1 MNAESKK
8 NAVLKRLKES
18 NYKRAI
24 KLRTKALAGG
34 AYSIY
39 LDIWHD
45 RRREYRFLK
54 LYITGDKLRDD
65 EAVRL
70 ALAIR
75 DKEEKLL
82 HTEDTSYSLSSWKK
96 RSDFLEYFGAM
107 AKQRDSNW
115 KFAHNCFAKFVKGK
129 IPFTMLTASLLDK
142 YRNWLINDSGLKR
155 NTAWLYFSKLSAAL
169 NQAVRD
175 DILSKNPATGISI
188 TTEDTERPYLTLPEI
203 EALEEAACPDD
214 EVKRAFLFS
223 CYTGLRIS
231 DILNLKW
238 QNVNESHITIIQQ
251 KTKRQ
256 KIDKLLPRA
265 IALLGDRGEARDHIF
280 NLPPKTTISRC
291 LKRWLHNAG
300 IDKSIGFHTA
310 RHSFAMLALK
320 GGMDIYTL
328 MGVMGHR
335 NIQTT
340 MKYAKMNDTHKE
352 AAMDKLSEALSQARQ
367 A

>member
-8 NAVLKRLKES
+8 NVMIKRLKES
-18 NYKRAI
+18 NYKRPI
-24 KLRTKALAGG
+24 KLRTKKLAGG

-45 RRREYRFLK
+45 GRREYRFLK

-70 ALAIR
+70 ALSIR

-82 HTEDTSYSLSSWKK
+82 HTEDTSYNLSSWKK
-96 RSDFLEYFGAM
+96 RSDFIEYFSAM
-107 AKQRDSNW
+107 AKQRDANW
-115 KFAHNCFAKFVKGK
+115 QFAHNCFAKFISGK
-129 IPFTMLTASLLDK
+129 LPFTMITATLLDK

-155 NTAWLYFSKLSAAL
+155 NTAWLYYSKLSAAL

-175 DILSKNPATGISI
+175 DILTKNPAAGISI
-188 TTEDTERPYLTLPEI
+188 TTEDTERPYLTIPEI
-203 EALEEAACPDD
+203 QALESSECPDS

-223 CYTGLRIS
+223 CYTGLRLS
-231 DILNLKW
+231 DILGLRW
-238 QNVNESHITIIQQ
+238 QNVSESHITIIQQ
-251 KTKRQ
+251 KTKKQ
-256 KIDKLLPRA
+256 KIDKLLPAA
-265 IALLGDRGEARDHIF
+265 IALLSDRGEAHDHIF
-280 NLPPKTTISRC
+280 NLPAKTTISRS
-291 LKRWLHNAG
+291 LNRWIHNAG
-300 IDKSIGFHTA
+300 IEKSIGFHTA

-328 MGVMGHR
+328 MAVMGHQ

-352 AAMDKLSEALSQARQ
+352 AAMDKLSDALSQVR
-367 A
+367 

>member
-8 NAVLKRLKES
+8 NVMIKRLKES
-18 NYKRAI
+18 NYKRPI
-24 KLRTKALAGG
+24 KLRTKKLAGG

-45 RRREYRFLK
+45 GRREYRFLK

-70 ALAIR
+70 ALSIR

-82 HTEDTSYSLSSWKK
+82 HTEDTSYNLSSWKK
-96 RSDFLEYFGAM
+96 RSDFIEYFAAM
-107 AKQRDSNW
+107 AKQRDANW
-115 KFAHNCFAKFVKGK
+115 QFAHNCFAKFIGGK
-129 IPFTMLTASLLDK
+129 LPFTMITATLLDK

-155 NTAWLYFSKLSAAL
+155 NTAWLYFAKLSAAL

-175 DILSKNPATGISI
+175 DILTKNPATGISI
-188 TTEDTERPYLTLPEI
+188 TTEDTERPYLTIPEI
-203 EALEEAACPDD
+203 QALEDAECPDA

-223 CYTGLRIS
+223 CYTGLRLS
-231 DILNLKW
+231 DILGIRW
-238 QNVNESHITIIQQ
+238 QNVSETHITIIQQ
-251 KTKRQ
+251 KTKKQ
-256 KIDKLLPRA
+256 KIDKLLPAA
-265 IALLGDRGEARDHIF
+265 IALLGDRGEARDHVF
-280 NLPPKTTISRC
+280 NLPSKSTIGRF
-291 LKRWLHNAG
+291 LRQWLHNAG
-300 IDKSIGFHTA
+300 IEKQIGFHTA

-328 MGVMGHR
+328 MGVMGHQ

-352 AAMDKLSEALSQARQ
+352 AAMDRLSEALRKAR
-367 A
+367 